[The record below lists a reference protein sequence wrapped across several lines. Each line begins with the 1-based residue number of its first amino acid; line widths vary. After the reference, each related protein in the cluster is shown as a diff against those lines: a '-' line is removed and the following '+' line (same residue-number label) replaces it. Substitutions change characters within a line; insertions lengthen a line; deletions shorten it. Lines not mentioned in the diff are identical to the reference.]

1 MLDTLRKM
9 TVEELTR
16 KEQLP
21 AVRELFHAIFP
32 KEAQDNE
39 CFAQS
44 LTTRDLT
51 YWMYFMGKVPVGM
64 SGLYVED
71 ADPSSAWLGWFGV
84 VPEYRRMGIGDTI
97 IKWHEHLIDRSIFTH
112 SRLYTNADNEPAI
125 RFHKKHGYKGEEY
138 KGEIPREVSELGR
151 ILIFSKPLRG
161 ELEPWGDRHLDF

>member
-1 MLDTLRKM
+1 MLDTLSKM
-9 TVEELTR
+9 SVEELDH

-21 AVRELFHAIFP
+21 VVRELFRAIFP
-32 KEAQDNE
+32 NEAQDNE

-44 LTTRDLT
+44 LTTKDLT

-97 IKWHEHLIDRSIFTH
+97 IKWHEFLVKGKGFTH
-112 SRLYTNADNEPAI
+112 SRLYTDPDNETAI
-125 RFHKKHGYKGEEY
+125 RFYRKHGYKGEEY
-138 KGEIPREVSELGR
+138 KGVIPKEVSAVGR
-151 ILIFSKPLRG
+151 ILIFSKPLQG
-161 ELEPWGDRHLDF
+161 EPEPWGDRHLDF